1 MRTTREVDYF
11 FLRLKLNPLNSNLAV
26 GFYTAVSESL
36 RPTNYLYTVNYA
48 ICVPPCE
55 INDIEVVRGAVCKIS

>member
-36 RPTNYLYTVNYA
+36 RPTNYLYTVN
-48 ICVPPCE
+48 
-55 INDIEVVRGAVCKIS
+55 